1 MKATATKVLAGL
13 VLFASGVVMGFFGS
27 RYLAERGRL
36 NLLHGDPRHFAE
48 MVVRHM
54 SDDLDLTKKQQE
66 KLRPIVLDTADAL
79 AKVRQEQE
87 PKLRKIFDKNNEGIR
102 KLLTPAQ
109 QEKFTALIN
118 RLELRRKAIGRFGPP
133 PPPPGE
139 FDGHRPPPPG
149 MDGFPPPPPP
159 GGFDGHRPPPP
170 PPGMG
175 DYPPPPPPDFD
186 GRSLDSPRQHP
197 EGSGAPNATKPA
209 LDAAKPVQPEK
220 PDTSGNIALPAA
232 DK

>member
-1 MKATATKVLAGL
+1 MKAIATKVLAGL

-87 PKLRKIFDKNNEGIR
+87 PKLRKIFDKNNEDIR

-118 RLELRRKAIGRFGPP
+118 RLERRRKAIGRFGPP
-133 PPPPGE
+133 PPPPDGFE
-139 FDGHRPPPPG
+139 GHRPPPPPP
-149 MDGFPPPPPP
+149 DGY
-159 GGFDGHRPPPP
+159 DGHRPPPP
-170 PPGMG
+170 PGMD

-186 GRSLDSPRQHP
+186 GQQRP
-197 EGSGAPNATKPA
+197 EGSLTPNVTKPA
-209 LDAAKPVQPEK
+209 PDAAKPDQPEK
-220 PDTSGNIALPAA
+220 PDSSGHIAPPAV
-232 DK
+232 DKQE

>member
-36 NLLHGDPRHFAE
+36 TLLHGDPRHFSE

-54 SDDLDLTKKQQE
+54 TEDLDLTSAQQK

-79 AKVRQEQE
+79 AKVREEQE
-87 PKLRKIFDKNNEGIR
+87 PQLNKIFEKSNEEIK
-102 KLLTPAQ
+102 KLLTPDQ
-109 QEKFTALIN
+109 QEKFTALLQ
-118 RLELRRKAIGRFGPP
+118 RLAQRRKAIGRFGPP

-139 FDGHRPPPPG
+139 FDGHRPPPP
-149 MDGFPPPPPP
+149 PP
-159 GGFDGHRPPPP
+159 GGFDGHRPP

-186 GRSLDSPRQHP
+186 GRSLDSPRQSP
-197 EGSGAPNATKPA
+197 EGSRAPNATKPA
-209 LDAAKPVQPEK
+209 PDAAKPVQPEK
-220 PDTSGNIALPAA
+220 PDTSGKIALPAA

>member
-54 SDDLDLTKKQQE
+54 SDDLDLTNEQQQ

-87 PKLRKIFDKNNEGIR
+87 PKIRKIFDKNNADIR

-109 QEKFTALIN
+109 QEKFTALID
-118 RLELRRKAIGRFGPP
+118 RLERRRKAIGRFGPP

-139 FDGHRPPPPG
+139 FGRHRPPPPPPDGFEGHRPPPPPPGG
-149 MDGFPPPPPP
+149 MDGFPPPPP
-159 GGFDGHRPPPP
+159 
-170 PPGMG
+170 
-175 DYPPPPPPDFD
+175 DFD
-186 GRSLDSPRQHP
+186 GPMPPAGPPSQRPRTDIAP
-197 EGSGAPNATKPA
+197 EEAKPA
-209 LDAAKPVQPEK
+209 PDAAKPDQPEK
-220 PDTSGNIALPAA
+220 PGTSGHVTPPAV
-232 DK
+232 DKQG